1 MCVVPNFTNFEA
13 YATEIGV
20 DDALQA
26 LFTDDDGKVV
36 DVADLE
42 DATTEQLAPVIPLL
56 LNAHA
61 VLEARQR
68 VLLAKQLLD
77 APNGPEFDLSEVEA
91 TQDDLLAELLR
102 ERVVDDI
109 EEAFTHFAGAGWDA
123 IGPALQVSAD
133 AATFITPALVQG
145 RAADVLREKS
155 VPDATKLALLDQ
167 LVEFA
172 RAETEFAPAAGQS
185 FLVAAARTA
194 RTLGVTLSTEALTL
208 LAPAVSNHEDVVWQ
222 LKEQAGS
229 ISVQTVMGILGSMS
243 GDFAGFAGAAGQAF
257 EVGNTQSL
265 RAVVDR
271 LKLAGVIK
279 LQQGGQPRDRWK
291 LRIA

>member
-1 MCVVPNFTNFEA
+1 MRVSRVLAQVVNAQHEDWPADALEAFLDATAESAALPDVNEVDQTTWPTVVARMCVVPNFTNFEA

-155 VPDATKLALLDQ
+155 VPDATKLALLGS
-167 LVEFA
+167 
-172 RAETEFAPAAGQS
+172 AGR
-185 FLVAAARTA
+185 VR
-194 RTLGVTLSTEALTL
+194 
-208 LAPAVSNHEDVVWQ
+208 
-222 LKEQAGS
+222 
-229 ISVQTVMGILGSMS
+229 
-243 GDFAGFAGAAGQAF
+243 
-257 EVGNTQSL
+257 
-265 RAVVDR
+265 
-271 LKLAGVIK
+271 
-279 LQQGGQPRDRWK
+279 PRRD
-291 LRIA
+291 